1 MCLSQIDTCMLYYQL
16 NACLIFHIPSGKLPK
31 KCRRYVQKRADF
43 NDDFFLGNPS
53 WKLPNFSGNHMHF
66 MDFIY
71 LLGFPPGWAK
81 VRLPVADHFCSFQFS
96 KESLQVANSNDKAE
110 RSYKGMGPRLVIVTS
125 SGAIS
130 NPYKWPKIH
139 CFQRVFLSF
148 RFFDGVASPYL

>member
-53 WKLPNFSGNHMHF
+53 WKLPNFSGNHIHF

-71 LLGFPPGWAK
+71 LLGIFLFPPGWAK
-81 VRLPVADHFCSFQFS
+81 VRLPVADHTCSFQFS

-110 RSYKGMGPRLVIVTS
+110 GSYKGMGPRLVIVTS
-125 SGAIS
+125 RGAIS

-139 CFQRVFLSF
+139 GFQRVFF
-148 RFFDGVASPYL
+148 VIPFF